1 VERIITIITDEG
13 VVTEAGQDAD
23 EVLRDLR
30 LVMEKSHCPGKAD
43 DTSCLPGRFD
53 GGGMSHD

>member
-1 VERIITIITDEG
+1 MERIITIITDEG

-30 LVMEKSHCPGKAD
+30 LVMEKSHCPGKTD
-43 DTSCLPGRFD
+43 DTSCLPGLAD
-53 GGGMSHD
+53 GS